1 MATGASDFSVNR
13 NGKTAAVNKNE
24 EDDQCDYNDDDDDE
38 RQKQARQALD
48 SSIGDTTF
56 DPYEDDFD
64 KYTTAT
70 TATTRVV
77 YHQKPLIVLS
87 KKAIWIL
94 TLLNFAMAAATISV
108 WCTIFVISNNLYL
121 EHEWK
126 TLIKG
131 SVCAV
136 VFFLA
141 ALSGFFFSRKMD
153 ITRAK
158 IFLGFC
164 VASALVSVVLFV
176 LSCASASVSVNCL
189 VLYSTPLVDIYRCQC
204 RYYIKMLNVIYI
216 LISLVEFFSSLYPLV
231 VGKRR
236 AHKRGTRTM
245 VAYEEVEVPPDYME

>member
-1 MATGASDFSVNR
+1 MATAAYDFSDSR
-13 NGKTAAVNKNE
+13 NGKAASVDKTD
-24 EDDQCDYNDDDDDE
+24 EDDQSDYNDDDDDE

-48 SSIGDTTF
+48 SSIGETTF

-87 KKAIWIL
+87 NKAVWII
-94 TLLNFAMAAATISV
+94 TLLHFAMAAATISV

-131 SVCAV
+131 IVCAL
-136 VFFLA
+136 VFLLT
-141 ALSGFFFSRKMD
+141 ALSGFFFSRRMD

-204 RYYIKMLNVIYI
+204 RYYIKMLNVVYI
-216 LISLVEFFSSLYPLV
+216 LIALVEFFASLYPLV

-245 VAYEEVEVPPDYME
+245 VAYEEVEVAPD